1 VRYCWL
7 TEHYSSIAVYQLS
20 KENVAA
26 ESTSKSNNN
35 GSNKSANQGLWKIA
49 MRVKNNCEGPFA
61 SKLKT
66 AGEADD
72 ATSTCPAVA
81 CPLVNGNVYHML
93 DEFNHHHQH
102 CGKCGFRQP
111 CQCSPSKFDFVSA
124 VLPGN
129 ALRYSS
135 THRVCRL
142 DGHTFPSIR
151 LRCLNALQVWF
162 STRVSVKLSFCDDV
176 VLVTGVWV

>member
-1 VRYCWL
+1 MFCQLARGFNTWCDSFLFGFQIHSVRYRWL

-111 CQCSPSKFDFVSA
+111 CHVRPQSLILCPQYCREMLFDILQRIEFVVWMVTPSRLFVS
-124 VLPGN
+124 
-129 ALRYSS
+129 
-135 THRVCRL
+135 
-142 DGHTFPSIR
+142 
-151 LRCLNALQVWF
+151 
-162 STRVSVKLSFCDDV
+162 DV
-176 VLVTGVWV
+176 